1 LNNDLSR
8 RAFLRQTVGGVAAA
22 PMSLHAESR
31 GAQSAPASRANV
43 LLIMADQFR
52 FDALG
57 AAGNKIIHTPNLD
70 ALAGTGVM
78 FRECRVQHPVC
89 MPSRACIFTG
99 RYPSV
104 HRVRTNGV
112 TLSRQEKTLA
122 EVYLE
127 SGYRTG
133 GAGKFHFIPQ
143 LGRQLPT
150 METHPDPFYGF
161 EEFHIGEDGGVGEY
175 GQWLKRYHPEFAG
188 KPNNALPLELH
199 NTHWAA
205 AHTIDF
211 IKDCAARR
219 EPFFAFCS
227 FVAPH
232 HPYNP
237 PPPYQTMYKEG
248 EMPPPVIRAGELDD
262 KPPFFKADS
271 KRWEDFSER
280 LSYNRA
286 QYYGS
291 VTFIDDAIGS
301 IVRTLGELQIRQ
313 DTLVV
318 FTADH
323 GDLLGDHGLWFKGPY
338 HYRACANVPLIF
350 NWPGRVQSGKAVDGI
365 VQNIDLFPSIT
376 ALTGINNPPGVQGKS
391 QLAVL
396 TSQTSDTGN
405 SSALI
410 EYGVSGV
417 GAPKFARELGHPD
430 LYTLYSPKWRL
441 SYYPGK
447 DYGELYD
454 HESDPEE
461 FVNRWRDPALEAV
474 RRQLKDELLDRVLK
488 AHDPLPV
495 QEVDW

>member
-1 LNNDLSR
+1 MRKALSR
-8 RAFLRQTVGGVAAA
+8 RAFLRQTAGGVAVA
-22 PMSLHAESR
+22 PISQQTDSGTL
-31 GAQSAPASRANV
+31 QSAPTSRPNV

-52 FDALG
+52 ADALG
-57 AAGNKIIHTPNLD
+57 VAGNKVIHTPNLD
-70 ALAGTGVM
+70 RLAGTGVM
-78 FRECRVQHPVC
+78 FTECRVQHPVC
-89 MPSRACIFTG
+89 MPSRASIFTG
-99 RYPSV
+99 RYPSA

-112 TLSRQEKTLA
+112 TLSRLEKTLA
-122 EVYLE
+122 QVYLE

-161 EEFHIGEDGGVGEY
+161 EEFHIGEDVKAGEY
-175 GQWLKRYHPEFAG
+175 GQWIKRYHPEFAA
-188 KPNNALPLELH
+188 KPDNELPLELH
-199 NTHWAA
+199 NTHWSA

-232 HPYNP
+232 SPYNP
-237 PPPYQTMYKEG
+237 PPPYQSKYKES
-248 EMPPPVIRAGELDD
+248 EMPPPLIREGELDD
-262 KPPFFKADS
+262 KPPFFKMDS
-271 KRWEDFSER
+271 KRWRSFSER
-280 LSYNRA
+280 VKYNRA

-291 VTFIDDAIGS
+291 VTFVDDAIGS
-301 IVRTLGELQIRQ
+301 IVRTLDELHIRQ

-318 FTADH
+318 FTSDH

-350 NWPGRVQSGKAVDGI
+350 NWPGRVQSGKSVNGI

-376 ALTGINNPPGVQGKS
+376 ALTGINNPPGIQGRS
-391 QLAVL
+391 QLEAL
-396 TSQTSDTGN
+396 TGNTSDTGY
-405 SSALI
+405 SSALV
-410 EYGVSGV
+410 EYGISGV
-417 GAPKFARELGHPD
+417 GEPEFARELGHPD
-430 LYTLYSPKWRL
+430 LYTLYSPKWRM

-447 DYGELYD
+447 EYGELYD
-454 HESDPEE
+454 LESDPDE
-461 FVNRWRDPALEAV
+461 FVNRWHDPALKTV
-474 RRQLKDELLDRVLK
+474 KLRLQDELLDRVLT

-495 QEVDW
+495 REVDW

>member
-1 LNNDLSR
+1 MNNDLSR
-8 RAFLRQTVGGVAAA
+8 RAFLRQTVAGVAAA
-22 PMSLHAESR
+22 PVALHADSD
-31 GAQSAPASRANV
+31 GAQSAPASRPNV

-70 ALAGTGVM
+70 GLAGTGVM

-143 LGRQLPT
+143 LERQLPT

-161 EEFHIGEDGGVGEY
+161 EEFHIGEDAGVGEY

-188 KPNNALPLELH
+188 KPNDALPLELH

-232 HPYNP
+232 SPYNP
-237 PPPYQTMYKEG
+237 PPPYQSMYKED
-248 EMPPPVIRAGELDD
+248 EMPPPVMRAGELDD

-271 KRWEDFSER
+271 KRWANFSER

-301 IVRTLGELQIRQ
+301 IVRTLEELHIRQ
-313 DTLVV
+313 DTVVV

-396 TSQTSDTGN
+396 TSETSDTGN

-410 EYGVSGV
+410 EYGVSGE

-430 LYTLYSPKWRL
+430 LYTLYTPKWRL